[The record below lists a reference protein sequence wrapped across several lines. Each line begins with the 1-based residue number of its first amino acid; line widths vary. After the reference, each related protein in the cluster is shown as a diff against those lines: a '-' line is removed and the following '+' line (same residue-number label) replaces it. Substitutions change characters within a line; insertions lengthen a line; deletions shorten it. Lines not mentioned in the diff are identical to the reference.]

1 MVQVL
6 GHENQHS
13 AIEVNETSDYERL
26 DLPEWRVI
34 MPIMCSSAAI
44 LS

>member
-13 AIEVNETSDYERL
+13 TIEVNETSDYDRL
-26 DLPEWRVI
+26 GLPE
-34 MPIMCSSAAI
+34 
-44 LS
+44 